1 MIPFHFSVSVSA
13 GGRNLVSLSDFTLE
27 PGKITVLFG
36 ESGIGKT
43 LLAKTIF
50 GLTDAARLEAAVNGE
65 PYSSWQ
71 QSDRVR
77 SFRKAGFFVLQEP
90 SSQFNPSMT
99 IREQFREADLA
110 KPDFETSILNGLWKS
125 DGWQDLAGL
134 FPQPFRP
141 SGGEKQRFLLAM
153 ALKKMAL
160 LADAGN
166 LTPDSLFILD
176 EPTGS
181 LDNGFR
187 NAFLELIIRQH
198 QENRFTLLLI
208 THDYTLIPWLE
219 QHPSGISDAISW
231 KELSRADSGEDLL
244 SRFDPSD
251 FIRWQ
256 DQLSPPGHSGGQSLA
271 ELNSGVICH
280 GRVLT
285 FSSGSGPIETLS
297 LRAGALTYLKA
308 ASGVGKTT
316 VARILMG
323 LYPAENRSLSLCGL
337 NLSSAVQTD
346 WKRLIW
352 GKKASMAF
360 QLADE
365 ALNPVATVRQVFT
378 ALHRPELASDDQILS
393 FLSPVFLTPP
403 PADFLSVQVRFLSG
417 GQKQRLN
424 LMRSLACRPE
434 VLILDE
440 PLNGVDFKTIRIFI
454 RLLSQILSEGTAIL
468 LISHN
473 EDIFDRLTLPENR
486 VYLTATSPHQP
497 EPDQP

>member
-1 MIPFHFSVSVSA
+1 MTRFSFSVSVSSE
-13 GGRNLVSLSDFTLE
+13 GRNLISLSDFTLE

-50 GLTDAARLEAAVNGE
+50 GLTDAARLEATVNGE
-65 PYSSWQ
+65 TYSSWQ
-71 QSDRVR
+71 QSDRVT

-99 IREQFREADLA
+99 IREQYREADLA
-110 KPDFETSILNGLWKS
+110 RPDFETSILNGLWKS

-153 ALKKMAL
+153 ALKKMAIQD
-160 LADAGN
+160 DAGN
-166 LTPDSLFILD
+166 LSPDSLFILD

-187 NAFLELIIRQH
+187 NAFLELLILQH
-198 QENRFTLLLI
+198 QKQPFTLLLI

-219 QHPSGISDAISW
+219 RHPSGISGSVSW
-231 KELSRADSGEDLL
+231 KELSRADSGEHLL

-251 FIRWQ
+251 FISWQ
-256 DQLSPPGHSGGQSLA
+256 DQLSPPGRTDGQILA

-280 GRVLT
+280 GRTLT
-285 FSSGSGPIETLS
+285 FSSGPEPIGTLA
-297 LRAGALTYLKA
+297 LKAGTLTYLKA

-323 LYPAENRSLSLCGL
+323 LYPAENQVLTLCGI
-337 NLSSAVQTD
+337 NLSSAGQSV

-365 ALNPVATVRQVFT
+365 ALNPLATVRQVFT
-378 ALHRPELASDDQILS
+378 ALHRPELASDDQILRY
-393 FLSPVFLTPP
+393 LTPVFLTSPP
-403 PADFLSVQVRFLSG
+403 KDFLSAQVRFLSG

-473 EDIFDRLTLPENR
+473 EDIFDRLTLAENR
-486 VYLTATSPHQP
+486 VNLTATSP
-497 EPDQP
+497 